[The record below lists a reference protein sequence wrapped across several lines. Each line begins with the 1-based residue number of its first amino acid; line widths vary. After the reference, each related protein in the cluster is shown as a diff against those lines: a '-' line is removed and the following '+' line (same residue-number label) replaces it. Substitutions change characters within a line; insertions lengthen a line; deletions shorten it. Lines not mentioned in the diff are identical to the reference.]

1 MTLTPQQLDDVIE
14 KYCDRVVDEL
24 DVKSMQ
30 QMLYEMLVD
39 SFQQTN
45 ENDMEELVCSIYD
58 EDYWEQLVKE
68 ATV

>member
-1 MTLTPQQLDDVIE
+1 MTLTPEQLNDVIE
-14 KYCDRVVDEL
+14 KYCNRVVDEL

-58 EDYWEQLVKE
+58 EDYWEQLVKK

>member
-1 MTLTPQQLDDVIE
+1 MTLSPQQLDDVIE

>member
-1 MTLTPQQLDDVIE
+1 
-14 KYCDRVVDEL
+14 
-24 DVKSMQ
+24 
-30 QMLYEMLVD
+30 MLVD

>member
-24 DVKSMQ
+24 DVKFMR
-30 QMLYEMLVD
+30 QMLCEMLVD
-39 SFQQTN
+39 AFQQTN
-45 ENDMEELVCSIYD
+45 ENDMEELVCRIYD
-58 EDYWEQLVKE
+58 EDYWGQLVKE